1 MSKKIKDFNN
11 KKLLIKKIFNYE
23 FKNENLLIESITHKS
38 ISESNYERLE
48 FLGDSVL
55 QLIITESLYEKHFK
69 LDEGALS
76 REKQSLVSRKSLAKL
91 SIDLGIDKL
100 LESFN
105 LNLNSTKSLK
115 ISISANLL
123 ESIIGAIFIDS
134 NYRNCK
140 KIVTKLFYNL
150 LNKKEIIGKKDSKT
164 LLQEYM
170 QSKKLPIPKYKTT
183 RLESPSHSPK
193 FRIMC
198 KVSIIKK
205 EQSCVSSTVQD
216 GQQRVS
222 RLILEKLVSEK

>member
-38 ISESNYERLE
+38 ISGSNYERLE

-91 SIDLGIDKL
+91 SIDLGIDEL
-100 LESFN
+100 LESTN

-115 ISISANLL
+115 ISISANLI

-150 LNKKEIIGKKDSKT
+150 LNKKEMIGKKDSKT

-170 QSKKLPIPKYKTT
+170 QSKKLPIPKYKTI

-193 FRIMC
+193 FRIIC
-198 KVSIIKK
+198 KVSVIKK
-205 EQSCVSSTVQD
+205 EQSCISSTVQD

>member
-1 MSKKIKDFNN
+1 MSKKNKDFNN

>member
-1 MSKKIKDFNN
+1 M
-11 KKLLIKKIFNYE
+11 
-23 FKNENLLIESITHKS
+23 
-38 ISESNYERLE
+38 
-48 FLGDSVL
+48 

-100 LESFN
+100 LESTN

-115 ISISANLL
+115 ISISANLI

-170 QSKKLPIPKYKTT
+170 QSKKLPIPKYKTI
-183 RLESPSHSPK
+183 RLEST
-193 FRIMC
+193 I
-198 KVSIIKK
+198 VI
-205 EQSCVSSTVQD
+205 
-216 GQQRVS
+216 
-222 RLILEKLVSEK
+222 

>member
-1 MSKKIKDFNN
+1 MSKKNKDFNN

-115 ISISANLL
+115 ISISANLI

>member
-11 KKLLIKKIFNYE
+11 KKLLIKKIFSYK
-23 FKNENLLIESITHKS
+23 FKNEELLIESITHKS
-38 ISESNYERLE
+38 ISGSNYERLE

-55 QLIITESLYEKHFK
+55 QLVITESLYEKHLE

-76 REKQSLVSRKSLAKL
+76 REKQLLVSRKSLSKL

-100 LESFN
+100 LKSTN

-115 ISISANLL
+115 NSIAANLL
-123 ESIIGAIFIDS
+123 ESIMGAIFIDS
-134 NYRNCK
+134 NYGNCK
-140 KIVTKLFYNL
+140 KIIIKLFYNL

-170 QSKKLPIPKYKTT
+170 QSKKLPIPKYKTI

-193 FRIMC
+193 FKIIC

-205 EQSCVSSTVQD
+205 EQSCLSSTVQE

-222 RLILEKLVSEK
+222 HLILEKLISEK

>member
-1 MSKKIKDFNN
+1 MEKEIKDLNN
-11 KKLLIKKIFNYE
+11 KKLLIKKIFNYK
-23 FKNENLLIESITHKS
+23 FKSEKLLIESITHKS
-38 ISESNYERLE
+38 ISVNNYERLE

-55 QLIITESLYEKHFK
+55 QLIITESLYEKHIE

-91 SIDLGIDKL
+91 SIDLGINKL
-100 LESFN
+100 LEATN

-115 ISISANLL
+115 TSIAANLL

-134 NYRNCK
+134 NYENCK

-170 QSKKLPIPKYKTT
+170 QSKKLPIPKYTT
-183 RLESPSHSPK
+183 IRLKSPSHSPK
-193 FRIMC
+193 FKIIC
-198 KVSIIKK
+198 KVSVIKK
-205 EQSCVSSTVQD
+205 EQSCLSSTVQE

>member
-11 KKLLIKKIFNYE
+11 KKLLIKKIFNYK
-23 FKNENLLIESITHKS
+23 FKNEELLIESITHKS
-38 ISESNYERLE
+38 ISVSNYERLE

-55 QLIITESLYEKHFK
+55 QLIITESLYEKHFE

-76 REKQSLVSRKSLAKL
+76 REKQLLVSRKSLAKL

-100 LESFN
+100 LESTN
-105 LNLNSTKSLK
+105 LNLNSIKSLK

-134 NYRNCK
+134 NYENCK
-140 KIVTKLFYNL
+140 KIVTKLFYSL
-150 LNKKEIIGKKDSKT
+150 FNKKKIIGKKDPKT

-170 QSKKLPIPKYKTT
+170 QSKKFPIPKYKTIL
-183 RLESPSHSPK
+183 LESPSHLPK
-193 FRIMC
+193 FRIIC
-198 KVSIIKK
+198 KVSVIKK
-205 EQSCVSSTVQD
+205 EQSCISSTVQE

-222 RLILEKLVSEK
+222 RLILKKLVNEK

>member
-1 MSKKIKDFNN
+1 MSKKNKDFNN
-11 KKLLIKKIFNYE
+11 KKLLIKKIFSYK
-23 FKNENLLIESITHKS
+23 FKNEELLIESITHKS
-38 ISESNYERLE
+38 ISGSNYERLE

-55 QLIITESLYEKHFK
+55 QLVITESLYEKHLE

-76 REKQSLVSRKSLAKL
+76 REKQLLVSRKSLSKL

-100 LESFN
+100 LKSTN

-115 ISISANLL
+115 NSIAANLL
-123 ESIIGAIFIDS
+123 ESIMGAIFIDS
-134 NYRNCK
+134 NYGNCK
-140 KIVTKLFYNL
+140 KIIIKLFYNL

-170 QSKKLPIPKYKTT
+170 QAKKLPIPKYKTT

-193 FRIMC
+193 FKITC
-198 KVSIIKK
+198 KVSVIKK
-205 EQSCVSSTVQD
+205 EQSCISNTVQE

-222 RLILEKLVSEK
+222 RLILEKLINEK

>member
-1 MSKKIKDFNN
+1 MSKKTKDFNN
-11 KKLLIKKIFNYE
+11 KKLLIKKIFNYK

-38 ISESNYERLE
+38 ISGSNYERLE

-76 REKQSLVSRKSLAKL
+76 REKQSLVSKKSLAKL

-100 LESFN
+100 LESTN

-115 ISISANLL
+115 ISISANLI

-140 KIVTKLFYNL
+140 KIVTKLFYNRSEERRVG
-150 LNKKEIIGKKDSKT
+150 KECRS
-164 LLQEYM
+164 
-170 QSKKLPIPKYKTT
+170 
-183 RLESPSHSPK
+183 RWSPYH
-193 FRIMC
+193 
-198 KVSIIKK
+198 
-205 EQSCVSSTVQD
+205 
-216 GQQRVS
+216 
-222 RLILEKLVSEK
+222 

>member
-76 REKQSLVSRKSLAKL
+76 REKQSLVSRKSLAEL

-100 LESFN
+100 LASNN

-115 ISISANLL
+115 ISISANLM

-140 KIVTKLFYNL
+140 NIVIKLFYNL
-150 LNKKEIIGKKDSKT
+150 LNKKEMVGKKDSKT

-170 QSKKLPIPKYKTT
+170 QSKKLPIPKYKTI
-183 RLESPSHSPK
+183 RLASPSHSPK
-193 FRIMC
+193 FKIIC
-198 KVSIIKK
+198 KVSVIKE
-205 EQSCVSSTVQD
+205 EQSCVSMSVQD

-222 RLILEKLVSEK
+222 HLILEKLVSEK

>member
-11 KKLLIKKIFNYE
+11 KKLLIKKIFDYE
-23 FKNENLLIESITHKS
+23 FKNEDLLIESITHKS

-76 REKQSLVSRKSLAKL
+76 REKQSLVSKKSLAKL

-100 LESFN
+100 LEATN

-115 ISISANLL
+115 ISIAANLL
-123 ESIIGAIFIDS
+123 ESIIGAIFLDS
-134 NYRNCK
+134 NYENCK

-170 QSKKLPIPKYKTT
+170 QSKKLPIPKYTT
-183 RLESPSHSPK
+183 IRLESPSHLPK
-193 FRIMC
+193 FRIIC
-198 KVSIIKK
+198 KVSVIKK
-205 EQSCVSSTVQD
+205 EQSCVSSTVQE

-222 RLILEKLVSEK
+222 RLILRKLVSEK

>member
-38 ISESNYERLE
+38 ISGSNYERLE

-100 LESFN
+100 LESTN

-115 ISISANLL
+115 ISISANLM

-140 KIVTKLFYNL
+140 NIVIKLFYNL
-150 LNKKEIIGKKDSKT
+150 LNKKEMVGKKDSKT

-170 QSKKLPIPKYKTT
+170 QSKKLPIPEYKTI

-193 FRIMC
+193 FKIIC
-198 KVSIIKK
+198 KVSVIKK
-205 EQSCVSSTVQD
+205 EQSCISSTVQD

>member
-1 MSKKIKDFNN
+1 MEKEIKDFND
-11 KKLLIKKIFNYE
+11 KKLLVKKIFNYE

-76 REKQSLVSRKSLAKL
+76 REKQSLVSRKSLAEL

-100 LESFN
+100 LASNN

-115 ISISANLL
+115 ISIAANLL

-134 NYRNCK
+134 NYSNCK

-150 LNKKEIIGKKDSKT
+150 LNKKEVIGKKDSKT

-170 QSKKLPIPKYKTT
+170 QSKKLPIPKYKTI
-183 RLESPSHSPK
+183 RLASPSHSPK
-193 FRIMC
+193 FKIIC
-198 KVSIIKK
+198 KVSVIKE
-205 EQSCVSSTVQD
+205 EQSCVSMSVQD

-222 RLILEKLVSEK
+222 HLILEKLVSEK

>member
-1 MSKKIKDFNN
+1 MLKKNKDFNN
-11 KKLLIKKIFNYE
+11 KKLLIKKIFSYE
-23 FKNENLLIESITHKS
+23 FKNEELLTESITHKS
-38 ISESNYERLE
+38 ISGSNYERLE

-55 QLIITESLYEKHFK
+55 QLVITESLYEKHLE

-76 REKQSLVSRKSLAKL
+76 REKQLLVSRKSLAKL
-91 SIDLGIDKL
+91 SIDSGIDKL
-100 LESFN
+100 LEATN

-115 ISISANLL
+115 NSIAANLL

-134 NYRNCK
+134 NYSNCK
-140 KIVTKLFYNL
+140 KIIIKLFYNL

-170 QSKKLPIPKYKTT
+170 QAKKLPIPKYKTT

-193 FRIMC
+193 FKITC
-198 KVSIIKK
+198 KVSVIKK
-205 EQSCVSSTVQD
+205 EQSCISNTVQE

-222 RLILEKLVSEK
+222 CLILEKLISEK